1 MGRLSFSTALNT
13 TINSGFTNIST
24 SNIVNTGNTSGITN
38 LNVYNFIDDNGNVTQ
53 IEKKEKERLKYY
65 ITPNIP
71 QNDIVQPCVIG
82 INNPLNGNCTI
93 GIGLGLGDD
102 TLGYVNYE

>member
-1 MGRLSFSTALNT
+1 MGRLSLSKSIIS
-13 TINSGFTNIST
+13 INSGLTTAS
-24 SNIVNTGNTSGITN
+24 SNIINTGMTSGTTN

-53 IEKKEKERLKYY
+53 IEKKVKERLKYY

-71 QNDIVQPCVIG
+71 ENDIVQSCVIG
-82 INNPLNGNCTI
+82 ISNPLNGDCTI

-102 TLGYVNYE
+102 MFGYANYN